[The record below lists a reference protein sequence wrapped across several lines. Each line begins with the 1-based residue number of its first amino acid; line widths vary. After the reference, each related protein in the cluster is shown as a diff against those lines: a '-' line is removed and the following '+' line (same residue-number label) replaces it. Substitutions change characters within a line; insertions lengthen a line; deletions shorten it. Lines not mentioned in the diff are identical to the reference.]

1 MDETVPVTEET
12 KRGFWSWLGLSAQF
26 VVLAGLALLGAAAA
40 SADRRPG
47 DYLCG
52 VLLSVAAIALG
63 FIRLKHF
70 FDGGPPGLDGFLLV
84 DDMRG
89 LVVAVPVFVVIGL
102 AGLFVAHAWESGSMH
117 AAGIALFVASGLI
130 VFLDLKR
137 VFDRIDAG
145 AG

>member
-1 MDETVPVTEET
+1 MDETVLVSEET
-12 KRGFWSWLGLSAQF
+12 KRGFWSWLGLCAQF
-26 VVLAGLALLGAAAA
+26 LALAALAILGAAAA

-52 VLLSVAAIALG
+52 LLLTVAAIALA
-63 FIRLKHF
+63 FIRLKQV
-70 FDGGPPGLDGFLLV
+70 FDGGPTGLGALVLV

-89 LVVAVPVFVVIGL
+89 LAVAVPLFVVIGL
-102 AGLFVAHAWESGSMH
+102 AGLFIAHAWESGSMH
-117 AAGIALFVASGLI
+117 AAGIGLFVASGII